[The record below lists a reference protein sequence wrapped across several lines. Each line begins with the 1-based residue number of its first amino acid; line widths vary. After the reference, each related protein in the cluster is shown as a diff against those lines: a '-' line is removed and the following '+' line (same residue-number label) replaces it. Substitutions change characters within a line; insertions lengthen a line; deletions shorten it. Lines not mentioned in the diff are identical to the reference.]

1 MAERRQVKK
10 RDEYYSERLELLSS
24 LSGEELSAL
33 AALPRGRTRA
43 ALQRALFHLTAVRA
57 ENITAKQADEAHHV
71 AKACHAFGINDA
83 ELLLILGE
91 YAHRHRLSS
100 AEEYYQTAFLERP
113 IPLAAITLPTHLDR
127 FLPMAKDPR
136 RVLERIHAA
145 YRVQGK
151 ATVLH
156 FGFLLYR
163 LRWLPEPAL
172 SDLDEAIAVGRAL
185 GDEGAEVAVERN
197 LERLE
202 ELRAE
207 LWERESALSAP

>member
-1 MAERRQVKK
+1 M
-10 RDEYYSERLELLSS
+10 
-24 LSGEELSAL
+24 
-33 AALPRGRTRA
+33 
-43 ALQRALFHLTAVRA
+43 
-57 ENITAKQADEAHHV
+57 
-71 AKACHAFGINDA
+71 
-83 ELLLILGE
+83 
-91 YAHRHRLSS
+91 
-100 AEEYYQTAFLERP
+100 
-113 IPLAAITLPTHLDR
+113 
-127 FLPMAKDPR
+127 
-136 RVLERIHAA
+136 
-145 YRVQGK
+145 QGK